1 MAYKYKDNPDY
12 DKVRFSAYIPRT
24 IYNRLE
30 IYSAQFG
37 IPKNAI
43 YSVALGNFF
52 SALEKDHEDGESLR
66 ACQAASE
73 AAGGTI
79 RRQGNA

>member
-12 DKVRFSAYIPRT
+12 EKVRLSAYLPRNL
-24 IYNRLE
+24 YDRLE
-30 IYSAQFG
+30 TYSAEFG

-52 SALEKDHEDGESLR
+52 LALENTPPDGESLR

-73 AAGGTI
+73 AAGGTV